1 MRLFLRA
8 GLALGLIAMAASACK
23 ESAAPADFEDPAA
36 VSADLSSV
44 DSTFDSDVFRSF
56 SAAAVMLD
64 AAAPQ
69 PIPGP
74 MNRVSAVLRST
85 MPAFER
91 SGGTIMLSSVRQA
104 QRLQAVMP
112 EFSAAAA
119 EGRIIPDTMY
129 GRVFEWDAALD
140 RYTFQDSVVAGIN
153 GVRFILYAVGLD
165 GAVVEPVS
173 SIGTLDI
180 IDQSTLSTLQ
190 MQMLVRGPGGAPTY
204 VDYTTSIQ
212 ASQTSATV
220 TASGSIT
227 NGLSAGA
234 NKTLTFNETVTVN
247 GGGVRI
253 NATFSLNNPTITLT
267 FVESVSVNDP
277 NLVITMDFSMV
288 QPGETIRTVGRVT
301 LNLNTDAI
309 TVSVHVY
316 VNGHPVASIDGD
328 PTDPAVQWVDA
339 GGEPLTAADLAALD
353 HLFDVLEQFQ
363 IAVEN
368 LFLPAA
374 TLVQL

>member
-1 MRLFLRA
+1 MRLFIRA
-8 GLALGLIAMAASACK
+8 GLSLGLMAMVASACK
-23 ESAAPADFEDPAA
+23 ESAAPADFDDPTA

-56 SAAAVMLD
+56 NAAALMID
-64 AAAPQ
+64 AAAPS
-69 PIPGP
+69 P
-74 MNRVSAVLRST
+74 MNRVSAALRAT
-85 MPAFER
+85 MPALER
-91 SGGTIMLSSVRQA
+91 SGGAVVLSGVRQG

-112 EFSAAAA
+112 EFSRAAA
-119 EGRIIPDTMY
+119 EGRIIPDSMY
-129 GRVFEWDAALD
+129 GRVFEWDTTLAQ
-140 RYTFQDSVVAGIN
+140 YTFQDSVVAGIN

-165 GAVVEPVS
+165 GAIVEPVS
-173 SIGTLDI
+173 PIGTLDI
-180 IDQSTLSTLQ
+180 IDQSTPSTLQ
-190 MQMLVRGPGGAPTY
+190 MQTLVKGPGGTPIY
-204 VDYTTSIQ
+204 VDYTVTVNPG
-212 ASQTSATV
+212 QTSSSVSA
-220 TASGSIT
+220 AGSLS

-247 GGGVRI
+247 AGGVRI
-253 NATFSLNNPTITLT
+253 NATFSLNNPTMTLT
-267 FVESVSVNDP
+267 FAESVSFNEP
-277 NLVITMDFSMV
+277 NLVIAMDFSMI
-288 QPGETIRTVGRVT
+288 QPSETIRTVGRIT
-301 LNLNTDAI
+301 LNLNTEGI

-328 PTDPAVQWVDA
+328 PTVPGVEWVDA

-353 HLFDVLEQFQ
+353 HLFHVLEQFQ